1 MPKMDLFSHFLS
13 KNVNNDVLCIN
24 GSKVTAL
31 NVFKTSMLHYPISV
45 RFITA
50 CRLDST
56 SAEHDQSTM
65 KHTNHI
71 DNDKNALQ
79 SEVVFIMVAVSY
91 M

>member
-1 MPKMDLFSHFLS
+1 
-13 KNVNNDVLCIN
+13 
-24 GSKVTAL
+24 
-31 NVFKTSMLHYPISV
+31 MLHYPISV
-45 RFITA
+45 RFVTA